1 MNPQL
6 QRIKYLVADY
16 FTALIAWILFFIY
29 RKKFIESEKLGYDI
43 PVEFD
48 KNFLIG
54 IAIVPLIWL
63 LLYKI
68 AGFYHDVYRRSRLNT
83 TGQSI
88 LVSLIGAIILFFALM
103 LDDFIADYS
112 SYYKL
117 FAGYFFLHFSISFLA
132 RIIILTLATKQI
144 QRGKIG
150 FNTIIIGNGAKA
162 VKIFKDLSTER
173 VSTGHEII
181 GYCTINGSKTEF
193 KNELNTLGPAENIAS
208 LVDQYRIEE
217 IIIAPEKEE
226 LKSIEKII
234 SLIHDKNVM
243 IKADPDLKDLLT
255 GSVRLSAIFATP
267 LIEISPMVM
276 PVWQMEIKR
285 IIDILAAILG
295 ILFLSPLLLI
305 TALIIKSNSP
315 GPIFYAQERI
325 GKWGKP
331 FKILKFRTM
340 FIDAEK
346 FGPALSSKED
356 PRITSVGKVLRKY
369 RIDELPQLIN
379 VLRGEMSLVGPRPE
393 RAFFIEQIVINAPHY
408 KLLHRV
414 KPGITSWGMV
424 NYGYAENVEQM
435 IQRLRYDILYLDNM
449 SLVLDFKILI
459 YTILTVIKGRGM

>member
-1 MNPQL
+1 
-6 QRIKYLVADY
+6 
-16 FTALIAWILFFIY
+16 
-29 RKKFIESEKLGYDI
+29 
-43 PVEFD
+43 
-48 KNFLIG
+48 
-54 IAIVPLIWL
+54 
-63 LLYKI
+63 
-68 AGFYHDVYRRSRLNT
+68 
-83 TGQSI
+83 
-88 LVSLIGAIILFFALM
+88 
-103 LDDFIADYS
+103 
-112 SYYKL
+112 
-117 FAGYFFLHFSISFLA
+117 LA
-132 RIIILTLATKQI
+132 RITILTLTTKQI
-144 QRGKIG
+144 QRGEIG
-150 FNTIIIGNGAKA
+150 FNTIIIGNGTKA
-162 VKIFKDLSTER
+162 LKIFNDLITER
-173 VSTGHEII
+173 VSTGHKII

-193 KNELNTLGPAENIAS
+193 KNELNALGPAENIAS

-226 LKSIEKII
+226 LESIEKII

-285 IIDILAAILG
+285 IIDILASILG
-295 ILFLSPLLLI
+295 ILFFSPLLFI
-305 TALIIKSNSP
+305 TAIIIKSNSP

-340 FIDAEK
+340 FTDAEK

-393 RAFFIEQIVINAPHY
+393 RAFFIEQIVIHAPHY